1 MGTIRHFDDEWLLMP
16 DYKEWLRK
24 VPEDSTKFKC
34 IMCHKSYSLSTA
46 GKSAVTEHNEGKK
59 HKALVNKKMNFLF
72 QKVMKLQKRDKVME
86 LL

>member
-34 IMCHKSYSLSTA
+34 IMCHKSTA

-59 HKALVNKKMNFLF
+59 HKALVNKKMNFF
-72 QKVMKLQKRDKVME
+72 VSKSNETSRGTK
-86 LL
+86 

>member
-59 HKALVNKKMNFLF
+59 HKALVNKKMNFF
-72 QKVMKLQKRDKVME
+72 VSKSNETSRGTK
-86 LL
+86 